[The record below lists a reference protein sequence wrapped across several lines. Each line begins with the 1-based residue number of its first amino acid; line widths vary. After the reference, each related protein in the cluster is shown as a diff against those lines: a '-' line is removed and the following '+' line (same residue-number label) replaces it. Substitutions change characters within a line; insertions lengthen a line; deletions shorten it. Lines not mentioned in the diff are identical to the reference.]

1 MAGRLTG
8 RADPNRRPMVPHHRA
23 SPLRPA
29 IHPATPDVLDPASLD
44 RFTGH
49 RDGRP
54 TAIDLFCGAG
64 GLSLGL
70 ERAGVNVLRSVALLE
85 HDEPFDTSA

>member
-1 MAGRLTG
+1 
-8 RADPNRRPMVPHHRA
+8 MVPHHRA

-49 RDGRP
+49 RDG
-54 TAIDLFCGAG
+54 L
-64 GLSLGL
+64 
-70 ERAGVNVLRSVALLE
+70 NVLRSVALLE

>member
-1 MAGRLTG
+1 MA
-8 RADPNRRPMVPHHRA
+8 
-23 SPLRPA
+23 
-29 IHPATPDVLDPASLD
+29 
-44 RFTGH
+44 H

-54 TAIDLFCGAG
+54 TAIDLVCGAG